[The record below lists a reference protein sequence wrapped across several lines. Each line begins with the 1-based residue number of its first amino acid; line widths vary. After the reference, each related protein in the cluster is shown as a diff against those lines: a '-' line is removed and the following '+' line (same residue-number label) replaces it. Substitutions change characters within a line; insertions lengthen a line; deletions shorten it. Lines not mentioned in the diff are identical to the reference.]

1 MEIRQLVFAL
11 LVMGAL
17 LASPK
22 SESTD
27 AQEIRRSQR
36 RPRPA
41 PAASSSQKETPA
53 DTKEDLDPEVV
64 RVDTELVNTVFTAI
78 DRDHHFVTTLRAEDL
93 RILEDEREQEISIFE
108 RKTERPLSL
117 VMLIDTSKSQEKTL
131 NDEKLAAKAFIS
143 SVMRPA
149 KDKFAVVSFT
159 GKPTTVE
166 ALTGNV
172 PRLQRGVE
180 RLRVQFPVDNCEE
193 EKPVQE
199 DPLCWTSIWDS
210 VWAGTNEI
218 LAKTSDDSRR
228 AIILVSDGDDTSST
242 IKRKEAIESAVK
254 NNVVVYSIG
263 IGDPESYKVEKD
275 TLIKVSDSTGG
286 RAFFPRDSSELQA
299 AFAQVQDELRS
310 QYLLA
315 YSPKNKARNGSYR
328 KVKID
333 VVNSELSK
341 RGLKLLYRQGYY
353 GRKP

>member
-1 MEIRQLVFAL
+1 MKNRPLVFAL
-11 LVMGAL
+11 LIMGFL
-17 LASPK
+17 LASLK
-22 SESTD
+22 SESTG
-27 AQEIRRSQR
+27 AQEIKRSQQ
-36 RPRPA
+36 RPLTVPTAR
-41 PAASSSQKETPA
+41 SSQKDTPP

-64 RVDTELVNTVFTAI
+64 RVDTELVNTIFTAI
-78 DRDHHFVTTLRAEDL
+78 DRDHRFVTTLRAEDL
-93 RILEDEREQEISIFE
+93 RILEDEMEQEISIFE

-131 NDEKLAAKAFIS
+131 HDEKLAAKGFIS

-159 GKPTTVE
+159 GKPTFVE
-166 ALTGNV
+166 PLTGNIT
-172 PRLQRGVE
+172 RLQRGVE
-180 RLRVQFPVDNCEE
+180 RLKVEFPADNCVE

-228 AIILVSDGDDTSST
+228 AIILVTDGDDTSST
-242 IKRKEAIESAVK
+242 IKRQEAIESAVK

-263 IGDPESYKVEKD
+263 IGDPESYKLERD
-275 TLIKVSDSTGG
+275 TLVKVSDRTGG
-286 RAFFPRDSSELQA
+286 RAFFPRDNSELQA

-333 VVNSELSK
+333 VVNLELRK

-353 GRKP
+353 GRKG